1 MSTPVLGPFLNGIS
15 VVVVMTN
22 RRTVV
27 MAGIY
32 ACDAA
37 YAGLVIG
44 QVIGLVRLGLVI
56 RSLTPSDHSVRYNT
70 TG

>member
-1 MSTPVLGPFLNGIS
+1 VMSIPVLGPFLNGIS

-37 YAGLVIG
+37 YA
-44 QVIGLVRLGLVI
+44 RL
-56 RSLTPSDHSVRYNT
+56 
-70 TG
+70 